1 MAISGTTDGGTKFA
15 DGSQFPS
22 PRDNLQRG
30 HYWKDSSGAWIFYGG
45 PAGVS
50 SESGNFGGYWKFED
64 LATLEKSR
72 QYIYISERE
81 GVLNLTESASEVKQD
96 AEDLGKLLTI
106 GPIKGSTP
114 DTTDKTARYPAD
126 SLLDATNDYVFFQFG
141 KYLPPF
147 GKKSQRKTKNQNE
160 LRSYSQASYAA
171 STQIKVE
178 DIEVDGGTCSG
189 VVLPMPQ
196 DLGNDLQQTWNGKQ
210 FSALGRSAIAGAAG
224 GNFAEV
230 AARIGDLDGNVKA
243 AIGSLQTQIL
253 NKIPGVG
260 GNISLGDITGST
272 EGIVLNPNAEI
283 LYDTPE
289 LREIGFTYKMIPRS
303 KKEAEIIKRIVY
315 MFRFASVPQWGG
327 NENQVLSTKSKAWS
341 EGTNKGQKYEAFG
354 KQNFMRVPYLCK
366 FTFMRGGD
374 VNRKM
379 QQFKPCA
386 IRKVG
391 VNYTS
396 DGTYATYRDGE
407 PVATE
412 LTLNFLESKI
422 LFKEDISAG
431 F

>member
-1 MAISGTTDGGTKFA
+1 MSDPIRVDSYTKYR
-15 DGSQFPS
+15 Q
-22 PRDNLQRG
+22 PRDNIQSG
-30 HYWKDSSGAWIFYGG
+30 MYWQAEDGTWVFYAGNKTDNGSQYSGYYIFDS
-45 PAGVS
+45 
-50 SESGNFGGYWKFED
+50 
-64 LATLEKSR
+64 LADLEKSGPAV
-72 QYIYISERE
+72 II
-81 GVLNLTESASEVKQD
+81 GKGNGILNLTESASEVKQD
-96 AEDLGKLLTI
+96 VEDLEKLLTI

-114 DTTDKTARYPAD
+114 DTTGKTARYPSD
-126 SLLDATNDYVFFQFG
+126 TLLDATNDYVFFQFG

-178 DIEVDGGTCSG
+178 DIEYEGGMCSG

-210 FSALGRSAIAGAAG
+210 FSALGRAAIAGAAG

-303 KKEAEIIKRIVY
+303 KKEAEIIKKIVY

>member
-1 MAISGTTDGGTKFA
+1 MSDPIRVDSYTKYRHPRDNIQSGMYWQAEDGTWVFYAGNKGSN
-15 DGSQFPS
+15 GSQFS
-22 PRDNLQRG
+22 G
-30 HYWKDSSGAWIFYGG
+30 YYIFDS
-45 PAGVS
+45 
-50 SESGNFGGYWKFED
+50 
-64 LATLEKSR
+64 LADLEKSGPAT
-72 QYIYISERE
+72 II
-81 GVLNLTESASEVKQD
+81 GNGNGILNLTESAADEEKD
-96 AEDLGKLLTI
+96 ANDLNKLLTI

-114 DTTDKTARYPAD
+114 DTTGKTARYPSD
-126 SLLDATNDYVFFQFG
+126 TLLDATNDYVFFQFG

-147 GKKSQRKTKNQNE
+147 GKESQRKTKNQNE
-160 LRSYSQASYAA
+160 LKSYSQASYAA

-178 DIEVDGGTCSG
+178 DIEYEGGVCSG

-210 FSALGRSAIAGAAG
+210 FSALGRAAIAGAAG
-224 GNFAEV
+224 GNFAEIG
-230 AARIGDLDGNVKA
+230 ARISDLDGNVKA
-243 AIGSLQTQIL
+243 GIASLQTQIL

-303 KKEAEIIKRIVY
+303 KKEAEIIKKIVY

-327 NENQVLSTKSKAWS
+327 NDNQVLATTSKTWS
-341 EGTNKGQKYEAFG
+341 KGTGKGQKYEAFG

-422 LFKEDISAG
+422 LFKSDIAAG

>member
-1 MAISGTTDGGTKFA
+1 MSDPIRVDSYTKYR
-15 DGSQFPS
+15 P
-22 PRDNLQRG
+22 PRDNIQSG
-30 HYWKDSSGAWIFYGG
+30 MYWQAEDGTWVFYAGNKGSNNSQFSGYYIFDS
-45 PAGVS
+45 
-50 SESGNFGGYWKFED
+50 
-64 LATLEKSR
+64 LADLEKSGPAV
-72 QYIYISERE
+72 IMGKGDGI
-81 GVLNLTESASEVKQD
+81 LNLTESAADEEKD
-96 AEDLGKLLTI
+96 ANDLNKLLTI

-114 DTTDKTARYPAD
+114 DTTGKTARYPSD
-126 SLLDATNDYVFFQFG
+126 TLLDATNDYVFFQFG

-178 DIEVDGGTCSG
+178 DIEYEGGMCSG

-210 FSALGRSAIAGAAG
+210 FSALGRAAIAGAAG

-230 AARIGDLDGNVKA
+230 AARISDLDGNVKA

-303 KKEAEIIKRIVY
+303 KEEAEIIKKIVY

-327 NENQVLSTKSKAWS
+327 NENQVLSTKSKTWS
-341 EGTNKGQKYEAFG
+341 KGTGKGQKYEAFG

-422 LFKEDISAG
+422 LFKSDIEAG